1 MRRRVLPSYSRAIK
15 SKKNKIKVNSVGL
28 TKRFLKAS
36 GYAGAAIV
44 TASLAET
51 QQANFE
57 IFTIFTLAT
66 GILAAGASCCVIA
79 GLQDRKI
86 REIEFEGDKED
97 QSETPKGPQ

>member
-1 MRRRVLPSYSRAIK
+1 M
-15 SKKNKIKVNSVGL
+15 NSVEL
-28 TKRFLKAS
+28 TKKFLKAS

-44 TASLAET
+44 TASLAQT

-66 GILAAGASCCVIA
+66 GILAAGASCCIIA

-86 REIEFEGDKED
+86 REIKPEDDQED